1 MAIIKRSTKTIVGL
15 ESRLA
20 TIENSVVAETNRATG
35 EEARIEGL
43 VTAEVA
49 RAEGVEAGLQTALT
63 QEISDRTA
71 GDTALQSSIDAEVAR
86 ASGIEAGLRTDVDD
100 HETRVSSLE
109 SDTAKKAAN
118 LSDLTDIAA
127 ARSNLDVM
135 SSQEIADAI
144 TTAELNLGSNIS
156 VADIAARDAI
166 PAGDLSVGDNVFV
179 ADDGDS
185 DNEVGFTWSIFKV
198 TATTDGSGAGST
210 FVKIMDAMTL
220 QRTQSAAAIKDAYE
234 SNADTNAFTDG
245 DKAKVDVIGNV
256 ADAANMPSGGNIISS
271 VNALEAS
278 AQSLQT
284 QVDDEEAARIAADT
298 ALQTAIND
306 EVANR
311 TSSDAALQTAIDN
324 EVSAREAA
332 DSALQTAITDAVS
345 AGSVVFKTENLAI
358 SNDRIVLAQK
368 PKDGMILNFGTVRH
382 TDTQLQTYDITVV
395 ADATDA
401 DGKTYMLEVD
411 AGILVM
417 NDGDVVTV
425 QYAHTPV

>member
-43 VTAEVA
+43 VTAEET
-49 RAEGVEAGLQTALT
+49 RALGVEASLQTQINDEASTRSNQITSVQTL
-63 QEISDRTA
+63 IND
-71 GDTALQSSIDAEVAR
+71 EVAR
-86 ASGIEAGLRTDVDD
+86 ATGVEDGLRTDVDD
-100 HETRVSSLE
+100 HETRVTSLE

-127 ARSNLDVM
+127 ARANLDVM
-135 SSQEIADAI
+135 SSQDIADAI
-144 TTAELNLGSNIS
+144 TNAELNLGTNTS

-166 PAGDLSVGDNVFV
+166 AAGELSVGDNVFV
-179 ADDGDS
+179 ADDGDA
-185 DNEVGFTWSIFKV
+185 DNEAGFTWSIFKV
-198 TATTDGSGAGST
+198 ASTTDGSGAGST

-220 QRTQSAAAIKDAYE
+220 QRTQSAAAIKSTYE
-234 SNADTNAFTDG
+234 SNADTNAFTDA
-245 DKAKVDVIGNV
+245 DKAKVDVIGDV

-278 AQSLQT
+278 TQSLQT

-298 ALQTAIND
+298 ALQTAIDN
-306 EVANR
+306 EVAAR
-311 TSSDAALQTAIDN
+311 TGADAGLQTAIDN
-324 EVSAREAA
+324 EVAARAAA
-332 DSALQTAITDAVS
+332 DTALQTAITDAVA

-358 SNDRIVLAQK
+358 SNDRIVLAQA

-382 TDTQLQTYDITVV
+382 TDAQFQTYDITVV
-395 ADATDA
+395 ADATDT
-401 DGKTYMLEVD
+401 DGKTYILEVD
-411 AGILVM
+411 AGVLVM